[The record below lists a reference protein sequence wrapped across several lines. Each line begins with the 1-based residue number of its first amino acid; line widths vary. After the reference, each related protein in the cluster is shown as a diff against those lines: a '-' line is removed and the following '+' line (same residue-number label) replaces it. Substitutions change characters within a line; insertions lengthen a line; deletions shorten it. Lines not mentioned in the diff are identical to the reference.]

1 MTQLAITLPGRTRRL
16 IPFSAVARPAA
27 FGVGKWSRIA
37 TYGVKRQRQPDGSW
51 SETRFDDAKFSQWLT
66 NFLLMFGGRGRGM
79 GSDCEHQVLYSAIN
93 GAPAENPAYFTGLAW
108 VRKGRVQGLVR
119 LQPDV
124 APLDPVAE
132 SGRLR
137 AEHPTTS
144 GNPDGVWAYCAE
156 VTPYGEEKIP
166 GYSQLSPL
174 VSDDEHLEDGTP
186 IGSALLNVSF
196 VNVAHQTGT
205 NFAFSATTG
214 GPMEIT
220 PEELR
225 KKLSAFGL
233 PEKADADGLRKAL
246 AAYMEGTEDDKAM
259 RGAMA
264 KACAKALGELEI
276 VHQDEDDED
285 EGAESKSALRKE
297 LDVLR
302 RQSEDRDR
310 QLAALRK
317 RQDEADLRDLV
328 AEGERRGVTA
338 DEVRSFF
345 GDYGKDRT
353 HAFLKRFPAKP
364 ITALG
369 KWPSAAGTDTSSA
382 GTTIAMRGGIPV
394 IGGDLSREARKL
406 VAEGKA
412 KTIEEGQR
420 MAFRKAPHLYSDDKG
435 AA

>member
-1 MTQLAITLPGRTRRL
+1 MTRRL
-16 IPFSAVARPAA
+16 IAFTGLARPAA

-37 TYGVKRQRQPDGSW
+37 TYGIKRQRQPDGSW
-51 SETRFDDAKFSQWLT
+51 SETDFNDRKFSQWLT

-79 GSDCEHQVLYSAIN
+79 GSDCEHQVLYSAVN

-132 SGRLR
+132 SARLR

-156 VTPYGEEKIP
+156 VTPYGEQKIP

-214 GPMEIT
+214 GQMEIT
-220 PEELR
+220 PDELR

-276 VHQDEDDED
+276 VHSDDDDDQDKN
-285 EGAESKSALRKE
+285 EGKSALSKE
-297 LDVLR
+297 LAVYR
-302 RQSEDRDR
+302 RRLEDSDK

-317 RQDEADLRDLV
+317 RQDEHDLRECI
-328 AEGERRGVTA
+328 AEGERRSVNA

-345 GDYGKDRT
+345 ADYGKERT
-353 HAFLKRFPAKP
+353 QSWLKRFALKP
-364 ITALG
+364 VSSLG
-369 KWPSAAGTDTSSA
+369 KWPSSPSADTSA
-382 GTTIAMRGGIPV
+382 GGTTIAMKGGIPV
-394 IGGDLSREARKL
+394 IGGDLAREARKL
-406 VAEGKA
+406 VADGKA
-412 KTIEEGQR
+412 KTIEEAQR
-420 MAFRKAPHLYSDDKG
+420 LAFRKSPHLYSDDKG